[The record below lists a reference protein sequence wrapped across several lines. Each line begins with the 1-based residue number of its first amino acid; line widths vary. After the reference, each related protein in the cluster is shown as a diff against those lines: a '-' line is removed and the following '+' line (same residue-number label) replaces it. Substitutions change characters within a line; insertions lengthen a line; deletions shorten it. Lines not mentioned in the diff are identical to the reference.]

1 MYRSFVLLLSFLCF
15 TVSFCNGWAMNIV
28 ADNSLSTTVNMEE
41 TEITG
46 GHQVGANLFH
56 SFTKFNIVTGKTVLF
71 KGNTGLNNIFS
82 RVTGEGQSE
91 ISGTLQLDTNIHDA
105 NFFLMNP
112 NGITFSGN
120 AVLDLSGSFYA
131 TTADFVE
138 SEGNKFYSAKDT
150 LENTSTFFSAA
161 PTAFGFLQS
170 GGGGGFGGGFGAG
183 LGGGNKDIITVENGS
198 ISADTAKS
206 LVLLT
211 KPKIVFG
218 NRINTLTIKSGK
230 IRVPSGKIIL
240 AQTEETFAI
249 TPENS
254 ALSSSEE
261 QLNSASFDINQDIY
275 IRGGRL
281 KIENVNLGNPSFKG
295 KIGIDLDGDLTVT
308 NGTIQSTAPFTK
320 EPTAIDINANNI
332 TLNTAIID
340 TSTSG
345 TVETAGSIK
354 ITAQGTIDINSNST
368 ISGSTSGSGGA
379 SSLIVNADIFKL
391 QGNSEIRYTSAS
403 DGNAGE
409 ISIAAN
415 TINLANAKIN
425 NQTNGGGTGANIKL
439 TKRPN
444 DSSGSST
451 VTITDSTTIS
461 SSTAGSGNA
470 GNFKVDTD
478 QFNIKNS
485 TILAQSFSSG
495 NAGKITI
502 EAEKINLTSATISNQ
517 TTVTGSGGTITLEG
531 DNLNLTVGDG
541 SIISSSTTGS
551 GNAGDITVNNDQLT
565 IQNSTILA
573 QSFIDE
579 EQNNSTGSGDAG
591 DITITANN
599 ISMTNATFSNET
611 TGTGSGGTI
620 TLKDAKI
627 VTVKEG
633 SKISSSTAGNAKEAG
648 NLEVTTDQFTL
659 QDSKI
664 LAESSSSGEAGN
676 IKITANMISTT
687 NGEIS
692 NETTGTGSGGT
703 ITLKDAKT
711 VNVKEGSKISSS
723 TTGNAKDAG
732 NLEVTTDQ
740 FSIQNSEILAESKS
754 PGKAGNISITANDI
768 SMTDK
773 ATISNE
779 TTGTGSGGTLI
790 LKGNNLVAIKDGSK
804 ISSSTLN
811 EAKEAGDISVTTD
824 QFSIQNSIIQAESK
838 SSGNAGDIT
847 ITANKINMADASKI
861 TNDTFQKGLG
871 GTITIKGNNLNL
883 NVSGSS
889 QVSSATSGSGNAG
902 KIDVTADKVNVQN
915 AVIQATSSGS
925 GDAGAINIASSE
937 TTLSNAA
944 NITSSTS
951 STGIGGKISI
961 IANTIELNSNS
972 RVSAESTKDST
983 GTGGDILVQAKKI
996 SVRGNSA
1003 FTTKSDGSGDA
1014 GRIDFRV
1021 ASLLLNNAAISSAA
1035 SKSDGGNI
1043 HIEGNSPS
1051 KFITLKNDS
1060 AITTSVNGGAQ
1071 TTGGN
1076 IQINSE
1082 FVVVQNSRIIAE
1094 AFAGTGGNITIT
1106 AQGLFVDPSSR
1117 ISASSALGVDGI
1129 VDIDAKAE
1137 VIDDVV
1143 GLPENY
1149 MPNIEL
1155 RQQTC
1160 AQRIGGG
1167 KSSSFTVLE
1176 KPGMPIGPE
1185 DLFSGDFG
1193 LTPEFA
1199 SPQIKVDA
1207 KYTGACQGRK
1217 KPMVDKVSSQDLTMN
1232 QELFSH

>member
-15 TVSFCNGWAMNIV
+15 TVSFCNVWAMNIV

-46 GHQVGANLFH
+46 GHQVGGNLFH

-82 RVTGEGQSE
+82 RVTGGEQSE

-112 NGITFSGN
+112 AGITFSGN
-120 AVLDLSGSFYA
+120 AVLDLSGSFYT

-138 SEGNKFYSAKDT
+138 SEGEKFYSAKD
-150 LENTSTFFSAA
+150 NTSTFFSAA

-170 GGGGGFGGGFGAG
+170 GGGGFGGG
-183 LGGGNKDIITVENGS
+183 LGGGVNLDVITVENGS
-198 ISADTAKS
+198 ITADKAKS

-230 IRVPSGKIIL
+230 IRVPSGKIVL
-240 AQTEETFAI
+240 AQTEDIFAI

-261 QLNSASFDINQDIY
+261 QLNSANFDINQDIY

-320 EPTAIDINANNI
+320 EPTAIDINANNV

-439 TKRPN
+439 TKRPT

-517 TTVTGSGGTITLEG
+517 TT
-531 DNLNLTVGDG
+531 
-541 SIISSSTTGS
+541 
-551 GNAGDITVNNDQLT
+551 
-565 IQNSTILA
+565 
-573 QSFIDE
+573 
-579 EQNNSTGSGDAG
+579 
-591 DITITANN
+591 
-599 ISMTNATFSNET
+599 
-611 TGTGSGGTI
+611 GTGSGGAI
-620 TLKDAKI
+620 TFVDAKF
-627 VTVKEG
+627 VTVKDG
-633 SKISSSTAGNAKEAG
+633 SR
-648 NLEVTTDQFTL
+648 
-659 QDSKI
+659 
-664 LAESSSSGEAGN
+664 
-676 IKITANMISTT
+676 
-687 NGEIS
+687 
-692 NETTGTGSGGT
+692 
-703 ITLKDAKT
+703 
-711 VNVKEGSKISSS
+711 ISSS

-732 NLEVTTDQ
+732 KLAIITDQ
-740 FSIQNSEILAESKS
+740 FTIQNSELLAESS
-754 PGKAGNISITANDI
+754 SSGKAGDISITANDI
-768 SMTDK
+768 SMTDI

-779 TTGTGSGGTLI
+779 TTGTGSGGTII
-790 LKGNNLVAIKDGSK
+790 LKGNNLVAIKDGSI

-824 QFSIQNSIIQAESK
+824 QFTTQNSKIQAESK
-838 SSGNAGDIT
+838 GSGNAGDIT
-847 ITANKINMADASKI
+847 ITANKISMADASKI

-871 GTITIKGNNLNL
+871 GTITIKGNNLDL
-883 NVSGSS
+883 NVSGGS

-902 KIDVTADKVNVQN
+902 TVDVTAAKVSVEN

-925 GDAGAINIASSE
+925 GNAGDINISSSE
-937 TTLSNAA
+937 ATLSKAA
-944 NITSSTS
+944 NVTSSTS
-951 STGIGGKISI
+951 SAGTGGAISI
-961 IANTIELNSNS
+961 TANTINLSS
-972 RVSAESTKDST
+972 GSQVSAESTTDAS
-983 GTGGDILVQAKKI
+983 GNGGNI
-996 SVRGNSA
+996 SVRAKSITASENSA

-1051 KFITLKNDS
+1051 KFITLKNNS

-1094 AFAGTGGNITIT
+1094 AFAGAGGNINIT

-1117 ISASSALGVDGI
+1117 ISASSALGVDG
-1129 VDIDAKAE
+1129 VVEIDAKAE

-1160 AQRIGGG
+1160 AQRVGGG

-1199 SPQIKVDA
+1199 STHVKVDA

-1217 KPMVDKVSSQDLTMN
+1217 KSMDDKVSWQDLTMK
-1232 QELFSH
+1232 